1 MKPLKTI
8 FNEIQIDEALVPLY
22 TLGQVLG
29 FILGVGTF
37 EMFYKE
43 LHGPFEIIDII
54 RCWWFDKKASQ
65 IVLKLKDITDKSNIK
80 SQEKYKQNKLWS
92 SILSG
97 NLSEKDAEYLVSLT
111 GNKLKILYK

>member
-1 MKPLKTI
+1 MKSLKES
-8 FNEIQIDEALVPLY
+8 FNEIQVDEALVPLY

-29 FILGVGTF
+29 FILGIGTF

-54 RCWWFDKKASQ
+54 RCWWFDKKATQ
-65 IVLKLKDITDKSNIK
+65 IIYKLKDAADKSNIK
-80 SQEKYKQNKLWS
+80 SQEKYKQNKIWS